1 MTQQTIFCSRCGQS
15 IPAGGT
21 FCQNCGASLP
31 SSATQPVNLP
41 VVSVAPVV
49 AVVNPYGGFW
59 IRFVAYILDRIIV
72 GILFMPVG
80 IIFMVRMA
88 AQFRQFPPNDPADFL
103 PFFRFIWI
111 IVPLAIGAQW
121 LYEALLT
128 SSTWQATVGKRAL
141 NLKVTDE
148 LGNRISFARATGR
161 FFAKIISYFTFEIGY
176 IMAGFT
182 ARKQALHDMIAGTL
196 VMKTNIAPVTS
207 APPAVT
213 PVQPS

>member
-21 FCQNCGASLP
+21 FCQNCGASLLP
-31 SSATQPVNLP
+31 SATQPANP
-41 VVSVAPVV
+41 SVVSTVPIV

-59 IRFVAYILDRIIV
+59 IRFLAYILDRIIV

-88 AQFRQFPPNDPADFL
+88 AQFRQFPPNDPSDFL

-111 IVPLAIGAQW
+111 IVPLAIGVQW

-128 SSTWQATVGKRAL
+128 SSTWQATIGKRAL
-141 NLKVTDE
+141 DLKVTDE
-148 LGNRISFARATGR
+148 LGNRISFERATGR
-161 FFAKIISYFTFEIGY
+161 FFAKIISNCTFGIGY

-196 VMKTNIAPVTS
+196 VMKTSIAPVTS
-207 APPAVT
+207 ASPAVT